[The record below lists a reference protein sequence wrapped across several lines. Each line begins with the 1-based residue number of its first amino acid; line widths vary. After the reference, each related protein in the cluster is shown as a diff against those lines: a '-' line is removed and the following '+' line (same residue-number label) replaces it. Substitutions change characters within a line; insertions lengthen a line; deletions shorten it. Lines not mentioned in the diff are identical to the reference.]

1 MTQRGVNWSDNETLN
16 LIDIWGNEEIQT
28 DLENSIRNWHVYEY
42 IRLKLS
48 ERGIQRSVVQVK
60 ERMKTLKKIYK
71 RGYDYNSKSGRKTCR
86 FFDKLDEVL
95 GNRPPSIP
103 MMLLDN
109 PMSTEVKIEQ
119 YSADEHLLNDNDNV
133 PEVKCISDADAEDLA
148 MSCIAIEETS
158 PSSRSP
164 TPLHTNQLQTSPI
177 GQLSGKQKR
186 KPTAMEQTLSQMIET
201 FMDKQLELQNA
212 FFEQEEKRIKLESEL
227 EDKRRQEERQHEI
240 LMLQM
245 ILGKCTD
252 PQMAEIITPPA
263 STSTATSSTS
273 STSSSSSSTSK
284 IQTPC
289 SFS

>member
-1 MTQRGVNWSDNETLN
+1 
-16 LIDIWGNEEIQT
+16 
-28 DLENSIRNWHVYEY
+28 
-42 IRLKLS
+42 
-48 ERGIQRSVVQVK
+48 
-60 ERMKTLKKIYK
+60 MKTLKKIYK

-119 YSADEHLLNDNDNV
+119 YSADEHLLNDNDN
-133 PEVKCISDADAEDLA
+133 DAEDLA